1 PCGPLDDR
9 LQFPGQVVHVL
20 NARVPAKA
28 TGWWHEMRAIADEE
42 HSSLAVT
49 VGEGGGGGPGG
60 GGRGGGVDDVNPQM
74 RLPGA
79 PTCQLP
85 ITVGGEVF
93 DTFAAFRHELNGHQ
107 P

>member
-49 VGEGGGGGPGG
+49 VGDGGGGVPGA
-60 GGRGGGVDDVNPQM
+60 GVGVGTPQI
-74 RLPGA
+74 RVPGA

-85 ITVGGEVF
+85 TTVGGEVF